1 MGLFNAGRDV
11 RTINALLTGAE
22 HEARRGGDAL
32 PGPEHLLLSAL
43 NLADGTA
50 ALALGRFGVDGAAVH
65 AALERVHAEAL
76 SDIGVSEPDPVAEAG
91 ADEPLGRASGVFR
104 STPQAQQV
112 FRDAVALSKQASPSR
127 LLGAHVVAAVCAV
140 EHGTSARVLAALGID
155 RDELRSAALTQAAGD
170 GSRR

>member
-65 AALERVHAEAL
+65 AALERVHCRCPL
-76 SDIGVSEPDPVAEAG
+76 RHRCVG
-91 ADEPLGRASGVFR
+91 ARPGRGGGR
-104 STPQAQQV
+104 
-112 FRDAVALSKQASPSR
+112 
-127 LLGAHVVAAVCAV
+127 
-140 EHGTSARVLAALGID
+140 
-155 RDELRSAALTQAAGD
+155 
-170 GSRR
+170 